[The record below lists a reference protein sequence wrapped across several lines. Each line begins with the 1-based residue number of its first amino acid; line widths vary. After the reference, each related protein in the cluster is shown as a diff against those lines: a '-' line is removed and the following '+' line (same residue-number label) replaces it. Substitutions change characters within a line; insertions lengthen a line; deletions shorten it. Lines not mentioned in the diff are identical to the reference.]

1 MVRKN
6 CGIDINE
13 YDYSMRVII
22 FELQN
27 EQNYFERLIFLI
39 LLMPS
44 SYISDFIILYIY
56 IYISKQ
62 FILTRN

>member
-56 IYISKQ
+56 IYPNN
-62 FILTRN
+62 LY